1 MKDKLVYNSIITYN
15 YLQYLKSNYPH
26 IDHATILKEAG
37 IEPREIYPG
46 HWFSQET
53 VNRFNQVIVK
63 ATKNKNIS
71 REVGRFAAISW
82 PENFLRE
89 IALTYISPSNLYDQ
103 LGNMVQ
109 LYCRNMWVTSR
120 KQSKNRFEVCLYFK
134 DGEKPEKYQCENF
147 TGYLEAITFAYRKK
161 FPIIEHNECIFD
173 GAGRCRYIITISR
186 SFAQILASI
195 KFGFL
200 ALSVPTLYFSY
211 KFNYNVLLCL
221 SALIIV
227 FLSIWLCAERLEKK
241 EVLNTFAQQK
251 LKPSDYYKGYYKY
264 YEVTNKVREASYS
277 LSRTTSVTVVIQR
290 LSEIYHKFN
299 HHAGIIGIVNNENN
313 RPIFNAPYVFEK
325 NNQEFI
331 ELSSE
336 MTAPSSSF
344 LFSPELR
351 KTTFREVSYYN
362 KFFPP
367 WLYNLCLNYEKI
379 IFTPILAE
387 QSLLGYIILEHDSNK
402 DLHASDIYLID
413 AIASQAALS
422 LINIFHFTSLLS
434 ADLAKKDFLSVAAH
448 ELLTPIQIA
457 NSAIHYLKLKST
469 HELAPTINT
478 LNQALLKLD
487 SLGKNIINLS
497 THYDMLSSLEY
508 VDFKALLLQIK
519 DEVEILKSKYHH
531 NFKIIV
537 QTDIKSVKCNKKMFS
552 EAIMNLIQNAAKYTP
567 GEGTIELNVSLKS
580 PELIFS
586 VKDDGIGIP
595 KRFQKKIFLRF
606 FQVEPNIDGCGIG
619 LFYCSDVIKKH
630 GGYITVNSPVNPHH
644 PKRRG
649 TEFVIHLPLNLIGMT
664 V

>member
-1 MKDKLVYNSIITYN
+1 MEEKLNYSSIILYS
-15 YLQYLKSNYPH
+15 YLQYLKSNYAH
-26 IDHATILKEAG
+26 LNQEIILKEAG
-37 IEPREIYPG
+37 VEPWETDPG

-53 VNRFNQVIVK
+53 MNRFNEIIVR
-63 ATKNKNIS
+63 ATNNKNIS
-71 REVGRFAAISW
+71 REVGRFSAISW
-82 PENFLRE
+82 PDNFFRE
-89 IALTYISPSNLYDQ
+89 IALTYISPSNLYNR
-103 LGNMVQ
+103 LGHIVQ
-109 LYCRNMWVTSR
+109 LYCKNIRVTSR
-120 KQSKNRFEVCLYFK
+120 KLSKNRFEICSSFT
-134 DGEKPEKYQCENF
+134 DESKPRKFQCDNF
-147 TGYLEAITFAYRKK
+147 TGYLEAITFLYRKK
-161 FPIIEHNECIFD
+161 FPIIEHKECLFD
-173 GAGRCRYIITISR
+173 GADKCRYIITISR
-186 SFAQILASI
+186 SFAQILTSI
-195 KFGFL
+195 KFGLL
-200 ALSVPTLYFSY
+200 ALSIPILYFSN
-211 KFNYNVLLCL
+211 KFNYNNFACAAVLLIL
-221 SALIIV
+221 
-227 FLSIWLCAERLEKK
+227 FLVVWLGAERVEKR
-241 EVLNTFAQQK
+241 EILNAFSQQK
-251 LKPSDYYKGYYKY
+251 IKPKDYYQYHKKY
-264 YEVTNKVREASYS
+264 YDVTNKVREASYS

-290 LSEIYHKFN
+290 LSEILYKFN
-299 HHAGIIGIVNNENN
+299 HHAGMIGIVNNENN
-313 RPIFNAPYVFEK
+313 QPIFNAPYVFEE
-325 NNQEFI
+325 NSVEFM
-331 ELSSE
+331 ELSSDE
-336 MTAPSSSF
+336 ITPASSF
-344 LFSPELR
+344 LFAPELR
-351 KTTFREVSYYN
+351 KTTCREVRYYH